1 MADKKQQTVYY
12 DIDRNVKGTNT
23 EFVPVVS
30 CQFPSG
36 VGEIVAK
43 LLDMRDAELTVI
55 RITVRVEL

>member
-12 DIDRNVKGTNT
+12 DIDRNSKGTND

-30 CQFPSG
+30 CRG
-36 VGEIVAK
+36 TAEAGEIVAK
-43 LLDMRDAELTVI
+43 LLQAYDAELTVL